1 MFYNDLCSL
10 QAPKVNKMVMFR
22 LQNAGTVDSIDIT
35 NDSGHNLLKHK
46 LFRSLNFKQRFW
58 SQYHQIWWFST
69 LKMLRISRSSVGDG
83 NLGFTQ
89 TTCSPLWCW
98 CDRSIRSYE
107 FYDTRFPVPTAATF
121 QYPCVTRM
129 HTPQL
134 QAMTYM
140 LLMQIPNICLHIR
153 TQCGAG
159 GRAGHLPVGRLADG
173 SKCWT
178 QELPLV
184 HPSQCEC
191 VWLVEYVQKCSL
203 SI

>member
-22 LQNAGTVDSIDIT
+22 LHNAGTVDSIDIT
-35 NDSGHNLLKHK
+35 NDSGHNLLKHI
-46 LFRSLNFKQRFW
+46 LFHSLIFKQRFW
-58 SQYHQIWWFST
+58 SQYHQIWWFFT

-83 NLGFTQ
+83 NVGFTQ
-89 TTCSPLWCW
+89 TTCSPLWWWCDR

-107 FYDTRFPVPTAATF
+107 FYDTKLLVPTAATF
-121 QYPCVTRM
+121 QYPCFPCFTLM

-153 TQCGAG
+153 TQCGSG
-159 GRAGHLPVGRLADG
+159 GRPVGRLADG
-173 SKCWT
+173 SWCWT
-178 QELPLV
+178 QEFPLV
-184 HPSQCEC
+184 HPSECEC
-191 VWLVEYVQKCSL
+191 VWLVEYVQ
-203 SI
+203 

>member
-22 LQNAGTVDSIDIT
+22 FHNAGTVDSIDIT
-35 NDSGHNLLKHK
+35 NDSGHNLLKHI
-46 LFRSLNFKQRFW
+46 LFHSLIFKQRFW

-83 NLGFTQ
+83 NVGFTQ
-89 TTCSPLWCW
+89 TTCSPLWWW

-107 FYDTRFPVPTAATF
+107 FYDTKLLVPTAATF
-121 QYPCVTRM
+121 QYPCFTLM

-153 TQCGAG
+153 TQCGSG
-159 GRAGHLPVGRLADG
+159 GRPVEDWRMVPDA
-173 SKCWT
+173 
-178 QELPLV
+178 ELKSFPWCIHQSV
-184 HPSQCEC
+184 SVCD
-191 VWLVEYVQKCSL
+191 WLNMSSSRKCSL